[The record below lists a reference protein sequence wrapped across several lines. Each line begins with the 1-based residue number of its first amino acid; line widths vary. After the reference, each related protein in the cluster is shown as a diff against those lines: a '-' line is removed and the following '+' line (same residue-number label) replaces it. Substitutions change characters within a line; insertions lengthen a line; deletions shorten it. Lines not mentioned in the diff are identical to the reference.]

1 MERSEF
7 TPWRSPEQTPQTAQS
22 GRGNVRKPV
31 GEGTRNANDEP
42 PIRPR
47 RPSTVYIMNP
57 V

>member
-7 TPWRSPEQTPQTAQS
+7 TPWRSPEQTAQS
-22 GRGNVRKPV
+22 GLGRVRKPV
-31 GEGTRNANDEP
+31 GKGTRNANDEP